1 MPIVQKTVHNYEIN
15 EIYVTKSK
23 SLSCGLNLALP
34 EHVQKQCQ
42 ASLCEQTKTVQH
54 PGHKFS
60 RTKIGSVYVAK
71 TSSGC
76 VPKSTLVHK
85 VANTGQ

>member
-42 ASLCEQTKTVQH
+42 ASLCEQTKTV
-54 PGHKFS
+54 
-60 RTKIGSVYVAK
+60 
-71 TSSGC
+71 
-76 VPKSTLVHK
+76 
-85 VANTGQ
+85 